1 MKSFDVFNK
10 FTAQL
15 ERRIQSTD
23 KFQTKV
29 VQTPSSVDEKG
40 VVIKVTL
47 LKTTLAQSPGAET
60 RLVRCRVQVSGTA
73 ESMTGLEQACS
84 AIESLDAYLCGKN
97 AKAELRLENADGS
110 RIANTRILTTVT
122 ADDSFIDS
130 PDSTA
135 VQDVGDDRTVTIYV
149 PAEET

>member
-1 MKSFDVFNK
+1 MKTFDVFTK
-10 FTAQL
+10 FTTQI

-23 KFQTKV
+23 KFRTKV

-40 VVIKVTL
+40 VVIKISL
-47 LKTTLAQSPGAET
+47 LKTTLAQTPGTAT
-60 RLVRCRVQVSGTA
+60 RLVRCRIQVSGTA

-84 AIESLDAYLCGKN
+84 AVESLDAYLCRKN
-97 AKAELRLENADGS
+97 ARNELRLENEDGS
-110 RIANTRILTTVT
+110 EIRNTRIFTDVS

-135 VQDVGDDRTVTIYV
+135 VQDVEDNRTVTLYV
-149 PAEET
+149 PTEEI